1 MEEVETNGMEEVEA
15 NGMEEVEANGME
27 EGEANGMDQVETNG
41 TAVAVG
47 TMAMGGGNHAH
58 RRRIRRC
65 QIQMK

>member
-1 MEEVETNGMEEVEA
+1 MEEVEA

-27 EGEANGMDQVETNG
+27 EVEANG
-41 TAVAVG
+41 AAAVG

-58 RRRIRRC
+58 RRC